1 MAQRKRLRDN
11 VCVLMI
17 LALCAASWATDK
29 STAAK
34 ADRVVI
40 VKKTRTLTLL
50 NHGQVLK
57 TYQAAF
63 RW

>member
-1 MAQRKRLRDN
+1 MVQRNRLGN
-11 VCVLMI
+11 SGTVLVI

-29 STAAK
+29 STAPK

-40 VKKTRTLTLL
+40 VKNTRTLTLL

-57 TYQAAF
+57 NY
-63 RW
+63 